1 VGVPLIVIVL
11 AFHAAETPAG
21 SPVGIPMP
29 VAPVVAMVIGVSAL
43 FTHTVG
49 FDDGVLAVFRP
60 FTVITMLFEFT
71 VAADTQ
77 AALLVMVQDT
87 TSPLFNEDD
96 V

>member
-1 VGVPLIVIVL
+1 
-11 AFHAAETPAG
+11 
-21 SPVGIPMP
+21 MP
-29 VAPVVAMVIGVSAL
+29 VAPVVAIVIGVSAL

-49 FDDGVLAVFRP
+49 LADGLPAVLSW
-60 FTVITMLFEFT
+60 FTVMTMLFEFT

-87 TSPLFNEDD
+87 TSPLSNDDD